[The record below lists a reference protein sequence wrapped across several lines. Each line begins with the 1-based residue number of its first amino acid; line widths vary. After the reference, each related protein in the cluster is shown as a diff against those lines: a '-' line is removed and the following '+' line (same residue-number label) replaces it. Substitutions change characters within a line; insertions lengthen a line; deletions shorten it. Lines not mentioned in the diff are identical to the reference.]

1 MYNSEGERTELAQ
14 GAHGEVLADTQVL
27 LAVEI
32 SSVVCG
38 LQNPSPNSE

>member
-27 LAVEI
+27 AVEI